1 MSTVQLNA
9 INATIRELLSTLD
22 DLKRGRAE
30 REDALRVVDELENQI
45 DNMLTQLA
53 PERITDE
60 RFSAAVNAIK
70 EISEKFKNL
79 RDSIVFGRYNQARR
93 KILEVQES
101 VRHTYRLMM
110 LIRAGAPTTLIF
122 QVTPQFL
129 REAEVAAPET
139 LAYMHPM
146 AAQIYNVLVRRGE
159 AGLDELAVELKIDDK
174 TRDEFNQAVAHLIAS
189 GYARPFYTPDNRMVL
204 RLGRR

>member
-110 LIRAGAPTTLIF
+110 LIRAGA
-122 QVTPQFL
+122 L
-129 REAEVAAPET
+129 RPS
-139 LAYMHPM
+139 YS
-146 AAQIYNVLVRRGE
+146 
-159 AGLDELAVELKIDDK
+159 K
-174 TRDEFNQAVAHLIAS
+174 
-189 GYARPFYTPDNRMVL
+189 
-204 RLGRR
+204 

>member
-1 MSTVQLNA
+1 M
-9 INATIRELLSTLD
+9 
-22 DLKRGRAE
+22 
-30 REDALRVVDELENQI
+30 
-45 DNMLTQLA
+45 
-53 PERITDE
+53 
-60 RFSAAVNAIK
+60 
-70 EISEKFKNL
+70 
-79 RDSIVFGRYNQARR
+79 
-93 KILEVQES
+93 
-101 VRHTYRLMM
+101 
-110 LIRAGAPTTLIF
+110 
-122 QVTPQFL
+122 TPQFL